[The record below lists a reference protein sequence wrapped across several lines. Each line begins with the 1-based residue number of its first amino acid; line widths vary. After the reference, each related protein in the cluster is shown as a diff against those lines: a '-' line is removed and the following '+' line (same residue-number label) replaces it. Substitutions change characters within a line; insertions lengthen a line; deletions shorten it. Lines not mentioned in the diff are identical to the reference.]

1 MSDTVLE
8 RPSRRGQ
15 RRTDTDIAR
24 GLALFDGLGVVK
36 RKRQV
41 TMYLSDEVFD
51 MLDAC
56 ANARGLHVA
65 TAGAYLIEKQL
76 RDAMEQS

>member
-1 MSDTVLE
+1 MSDVAIE

-15 RRTDTDIAR
+15 RRTDTDFAR
-24 GLALFDGLGVVK
+24 GLALFDGLGVTK

-41 TMYLSDEVFD
+41 TMYLSDDVYEL
-51 MLDAC
+51 LDAC
-56 ANARGLHVA
+56 ARARGLHIA

-76 RDAMEQS
+76 REATEQS